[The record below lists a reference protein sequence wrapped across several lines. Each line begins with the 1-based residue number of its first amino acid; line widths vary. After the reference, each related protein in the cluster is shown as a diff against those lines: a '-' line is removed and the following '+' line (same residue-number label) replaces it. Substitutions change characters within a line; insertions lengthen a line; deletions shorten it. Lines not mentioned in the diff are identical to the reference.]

1 MYTFCFAADP
11 MTIDFDIAEIRSYPC
26 IEVLSGA
33 IHNLIDLLLINQ
45 EKWKKAN
52 STLNN

>member
-1 MYTFCFAADP
+1 MYSLCFVADP
-11 MTIDFDIAEIRSYPC
+11 MTIDFDIAEKRSYPC

-45 EKWKKAN
+45 EKIEEGKLYFK
-52 STLNN
+52 

>member
-1 MYTFCFAADP
+1 

-33 IHNLIDLLLINQ
+33 IHILIDLLLINQ
-45 EKWKKAN
+45 EKMEEGKLYFK
-52 STLNN
+52 